1 MSKYTIGDMVY
12 SHCGFQRSLCKYEVV
27 NVRKPTMNEL
37 DDVVDFRYEWNNRDK
52 AHSDPYLYELKF
64 SKNQSDIDN
73 ISQEEIRMF
82 SHKVDQLTTQIH
94 GKSHT

>member
-1 MSKYTIGDMVY
+1 MSKYTVGDTVY
-12 SHCGFQRSLCKYEVV
+12 SQCGFQQSLCKYEVV

-64 SKNQSDIDN
+64 SKNQTDIDN
-73 ISQEEIRMF
+73 ISQEEIRMC
-82 SHKVDQLTTQIH
+82 SHKVDQLSTQIH